1 MFVNFNILNQL
12 GSPAINSNTFA
23 NRPAAGQTGRLFV
36 STDTFEIY
44 RDNGTTWDLIGG
56 PGSSTITGT
65 GTATQVA
72 YFTSS
77 QAIGSSA
84 NLFWDNTSGFL
95 GVATATPSARIE
107 AVKTDGVGIYANF
120 TTNAGSGSSTTALWA
135 KNVTNSSGFA
145 AVIEETTPNTTAGQY
160 PLLIKHSLSS
170 GTAGVGMGTGLH
182 FQLPDDAGT
191 FKTTQLT
198 IETINAAAATYAT
211 RYRFNVQNNG
221 SSTPVAYINATGLG
235 IFTATPGAA
244 LDVHSTGTIAQFN
257 TTSATGNTY
266 IAFQRTGSGLW
277 RIGDT
282 YNGGNNFFELHNTV
296 LGTDALE
303 FEAATNKSTF
313 QAQQTYT
320 TGLARGNYFDYN
332 LSVAAGGSFSSPNAI
347 TALGASLDLTLA
359 GNATI
364 PSGARSGLD
373 AYNSIA
379 FTGAGTLTHT
389 QGTQIR
395 AYSNLTAGWA
405 FNGSATGTI
414 THLAVLRALFP
425 DNSGSAVNVTNNYA
439 LLLND
444 QTANTGTVT
453 YTNRWGVY
461 QEGTSDLNYMAAN
474 LLLGSTTNS
483 GQKLQVTGT
492 SNLNGT
498 TTITSS
504 ATNTGGL
511 IVTGGSN
518 IGTPSATSAQI
529 FVGST
534 GNRGSIAWDDNTG
547 YLYIDN
553 TYNNAAANIYIRTRT
568 NGTPVNLITG
578 LASGFVGIATTTP
591 ASVLNVLST
600 KTTALSTAADFLTLG
615 ATIDDNTAFNN
626 VGIGGGIAF
635 RAKLNAGGSQN
646 VYGAI
651 DAAKED
657 AASTDYRGALRFWTN
672 QNATGVPLERMRIT
686 SAGLVGIGT
695 STPTGYG
702 TTLQI
707 SSTISSDTSI
717 VIGDGSGTTT
727 NRYLAAKPGSAGN
740 LFFGTDNGQIR
751 FVTQLNPG
759 TTIGN
764 TRGLFTSGGN
774 LLIGTTT
781 DGGSKLLVN
790 GDIYVSTL
798 GSSIYFDTTSVK
810 TIRQYVSGSFDF
822 NIENYRGTTSKL
834 VLSANNIT
842 LGSMTVVAMDLNTS
856 NQKITFTNSIK
867 TGAPTTGTAAEWK
880 LGSRVAATVVLDTTQ
895 YIELDVGGTLYK
907 LAIVT

>member
-1 MFVNFNILNQL
+1 MFVDFNILNQL
-12 GSPAINSNTFA
+12 GSPSINSNTFA

-95 GVATATPSARIE
+95 GVGTATPSARIE

-135 KNVTNSSGFA
+135 KNVTNSSGYA
-145 AVIEETTPNTTAGQY
+145 AVIEESTPNTTAGQY

-170 GTAGVGMGTGLH
+170 GTAGIGMGTGLQ

-221 SSTPVAYINATGLG
+221 SSLPVAYINSTGLG

-244 LDVHSTGTIAQFN
+244 LDIHSTGVMAQLN
-257 TTSATGNTY
+257 STSATANSLL
-266 IAFQRTGSGLW
+266 AFQRSGSGLW
-277 RIGDT
+277 RIGDV
-282 YNGGNNFFELHNTV
+282 YNGGPNYFELYNTV
-296 LGTDALE
+296 LGINAMQV
-303 FEAATNKSTF
+303 FAATNKTSW
-313 QAQQTYT
+313 QATENYT
-320 TGLARGNYFDYN
+320 SGVARGNYFDYN
-332 LSVAAGGSFSSPNAI
+332 LTLNPANPLASPNAI
-347 TALGASLDLTLA
+347 SAVGASLDLTLE
-359 GNATI
+359 GSITI

-373 AYNSIA
+373 AYNSIG
-379 FTGAGTLTHT
+379 FTTTGTLTHN

-414 THLAVLRALFP
+414 THLAGLRALFP
-425 DNSGSAVNVTNNYA
+425 DNTGSAVTVTNNYA

-461 QEGTSDLNYMAAN
+461 QEGASDLNYMAAN
-474 LLLGSTTNS
+474 LLLGSTTNN
-483 GQKLQVTGT
+483 GNKLQVTGNVNVT
-492 SNLNGT
+492 ANGAFGQS
-498 TTITSS
+498 IESSVRLIASS
-504 ATNTGGL
+504 A
-511 IVTGGSN
+511 
-518 IGTPSATSAQI
+518 
-529 FVGST
+529 
-534 GNRGSIAWDDNTG
+534 DN
-547 YLYIDN
+547 
-553 TYNNAAANIYIRTRT
+553 T
-568 NGTPVNLITG
+568 NGTISLGARNQTG
-578 LASGFVGIATTTP
+578 TAAFFVYGDLSTYLAGPVGIG
-591 ASVLNVLST
+591 
-600 KTTALSTAADFLTLG
+600 TTAPLSKLQVNTGTDQNFRVRPGTDVG
-615 ATIDDNTAFNN
+615 ATNGVAINSRTDDDSALQQLAIRASDVILLPSNN
-626 VGIGGGIAF
+626 VGI
-635 RAKLNAGGSQN
+635 N
-646 VYGAI
+646 
-651 DAAKED
+651 
-657 AASTDYRGALRFWTN
+657 TN
-672 QNATGVPLERMRIT
+672 
-686 SAGLVGIGT
+686 
-695 STPTGYG
+695 TPTGYG

-707 SSTISSDTSI
+707 TSTSGSDTSI

-740 LFFGTDNGQIR
+740 LFFGTDNGELR

-764 TRGLFTSGGN
+764 TRGLITSGGN
-774 LLIGTTT
+774 FLIGTTT
-781 DGGSKLLVN
+781 DNGNKLQVN
-790 GDIYVSTL
+790 GQSYFADNINLINSQTTNNAGLVLKNNTTGGWGISHYFNLYGYASSPTAFFDVLQIMASYPGYGAIDFFMKEQAQSTAISAININGNGKVTF
-798 GSSIYFDTTSVK
+798 GSSIKTS
-810 TIRQYVSGSFDF
+810 
-822 NIENYRGTTSKL
+822 
-834 VLSANNIT
+834 
-842 LGSMTVVAMDLNTS
+842 
-856 NQKITFTNSIK
+856 
-867 TGAPTTGTAAEWK
+867 APNTGTAAEWK
-880 LGSRVAATVVLDTTQ
+880 LGSRVAATVVVNTTE
-895 YIELDVGGTLYK
+895 YIEVDIGGTLYK
-907 LAIVT
+907 LATVT